1 MENWSDFMSYI
12 LAKSKDGAILEAGE
26 CGGAVTSIFKYLLD
40 EGLVDGVLAIRP
52 GDDIYDGVPTFI
64 TDSED
69 LISTAGSYHCAPT
82 LISDLLQKYLADK
95 KVAVAVKPCDI
106 RSIDELFKRYKLNPD
121 NLYTVGLNCGG
132 TVSPVTG
139 RKMIELFYDINPD
152 DVVSEEIDK
161 GQFIVELADGTE
173 KGVKI
178 HELEHEGFG
187 RRNNCQ
193 RCDVKIPRK
202 ANIACGNW
210 GSEDGW
216 TFIEINDE
224 KGQELIDGAKKA
236 GILETKSPADPAVEG
251 RKKVEGIM
259 IKMAKKNQ
267 DAMYPTVNEM
277 DDWKRCISC
286 YACRDVCPICWCFEN
301 CELNKPYFKDEANIP
316 PSPIAFQG
324 VRLSH
329 MSFSCVDCG
338 QCDDVCPMDIPVSL
352 IFDKLQKKY
361 YNRTG
366 YVAGVSDDVKPPLY
380 SPEKTEL

>member
-12 LAKSKDGAILEAGE
+12 LAKSKNDAILEAGE

-52 GDDIYDGVPTFI
+52 GDDIYDGIPAFI

-69 LISTAGSYHCAPT
+69 LISTAGSYHCAPI

-106 RSIDELFKRYKLNPD
+106 RSIDELFKRHKLNPD

-161 GQFIVELADGTE
+161 GQIIVELADGRE

-178 HELEHEGFG
+178 HELEHEGYG

-224 KGQELIDGAKKA
+224 KGQDLIDGAKSA
-236 GILETKSPADPAVEG
+236 GILETKNASEQAIEA
-251 RKKVEGIM
+251 RAKVEGIM
-259 IKMAKKNQ
+259 IKMAKKAQ
-267 DAMYPTVNEM
+267 GATFGDAEGM
-277 DDWKRCISC
+277 DAWKRCIGC
-286 YACRDVCPICWCFEN
+286 YACRDICPICWCYEN
-301 CELNKPYFKDEANIP
+301 CELNKSYFKDELNIP
-316 PSPIAFQG
+316 PEPIAVQG

-329 MSFSCVDCG
+329 MSFSCCNCG

-361 YNRTG
+361 CDRTG
-366 YVAGVSDDVKPPLY
+366 YVAGVSDDIKPPLY
-380 SPEKTEL
+380 SPDKVEL

>member
-1 MENWSDFMSYI
+1 MSYI
-12 LAKSKDGAILEAGE
+12 LARSSDNAILEAGE

-40 EGLVDGVLAIRP
+40 EGIVEGVLALRP
-52 GDDIYDGVPTFI
+52 KDDIYDGVPTFI
-64 TDSED
+64 TNSED

-82 LISDLLQKYLADK
+82 MVGDIIQKYLSDK
-95 KVAVAVKPCDI
+95 KIAVAVKPCDI
-106 RSIDELFKRYKLNPD
+106 RSIEELIKRHKINPD
-121 NLYTVGLNCGG
+121 NIYTVGLNCGG
-132 TVSPVTG
+132 TVSPITG
-139 RKMIELFYDINPD
+139 RKMIELFYDIDPN

-161 GQFIVELADGTE
+161 GQFIVELADGSE

-178 HELEHEGFG
+178 HDLEQQGYG

-210 GSEDGW
+210 GAEDGW

-224 KGQELIDGAKKA
+224 KGQSLIDGAKSS
-236 GILETKSPADPAVEG
+236 GILETKNASEKSIEA
-251 RKKVEGIM
+251 RSKVEGIM
-259 IKMAKKNQ
+259 IKMSNKVQNAKF
-267 DAMYPTVNEM
+267 DEAEDM
-277 DDWKRCISC
+277 DVWKRCIGC
-286 YACRDVCPICWCFEN
+286 YACRDICPICWCYEN
-301 CELNKPYFKDEANIP
+301 CELNKPYFKEEINITP
-316 PSPIAFQG
+316 NPIAFQG

-329 MSFSCVDCG
+329 ISFSCCDCG

-366 YVAGVSDDVKPPLY
+366 YVAGVSDDIKPPLY
-380 SPEKTEL
+380 SPDKVEL

>member
-1 MENWSDFMSYI
+1 MF
-12 LAKSKDGAILEAGE
+12 
-26 CGGAVTSIFKYLLD
+26 
-40 EGLVDGVLAIRP
+40 
-52 GDDIYDGVPTFI
+52 GDII
-64 TDSED
+64 
-69 LISTAGSYHCAPT
+69 
-82 LISDLLQKYLADK
+82 QKYLSDK
-95 KVAVAVKPCDI
+95 KVAVSCKPCDI
-106 RSIDELFKRYKLNPD
+106 RSIDELIKRHKINPD
-121 NLYTVGLNCGG
+121 NIFTVGLNCGG

-178 HELEHEGFG
+178 HELEHEGYG
-187 RRNNCQ
+187 RRLNCQ

-210 GSEDGW
+210 GASDGW
-216 TFIEINDE
+216 TFIEVNDE
-224 KGQELIDGAKKA
+224 KGEELIKGAQSA
-236 GILETKSPADPAVEG
+236 GILETKSPSQDAIDA
-251 RKKVEGIM
+251 RLKVEGIM

-267 DAMYPTVNEM
+267 AANYDKVSGIKEW
-277 DDWKRCISC
+277 DQCIRCC
-286 YACRDVCPICWCFEN
+286 ACRDVCPVCWCYEN
-301 CELNKPYFKDEANIP
+301 CELNKSYFDASDVP

-324 VRLSH
+324 IRLSH

-352 IFDKLQKKY
+352 VFDKLQKKY
-361 YNRTG
+361 QERTG

-380 SPEKTEL
+380 SPAKEEL

>member
-1 MENWSDFMSYI
+1 MSYI
-12 LAKSKDGAILEAGE
+12 LAKSKDSAIYEAGE

-40 EGLVDGVLAIRP
+40 EGMVDGVLALRP

-64 TDSED
+64 TDCED

-82 LISDLLQKYLADK
+82 MVGDIIQKYLADK
-95 KVAVAVKPCDI
+95 KIAVAVKPCDI
-106 RSIDELFKRYKLNPD
+106 RSIQELIKRHKIDPD
-121 NLYTVGLNCGG
+121 NIYTVGLNCGG

-161 GQFIVELADGTE
+161 GQFIVELADGSE

-178 HELEHEGFG
+178 HELEHEGYG

-210 GSEDGW
+210 GAEDGW
-216 TFIEINDE
+216 TFIEINDD
-224 KGQELIDGAKKA
+224 KGQELIDGAKSA
-236 GILETKSPADPAVEG
+236 GILETKNASEQSIEA
-251 RKKVEGIM
+251 RSKVEGIM
-259 IKMAKKNQ
+259 IKMAKKAQ
-267 DAMYPTVNEM
+267 DAKFGDAEDMEA
-277 DDWKRCISC
+277 WKRCIGC
-286 YACRDVCPICWCFEN
+286 YACRDICPICWCYEN
-301 CELNKPYFKDEANIP
+301 CELNKAYFKDELNIP
-316 PSPIAFQG
+316 PEPIAFQG

-329 MSFSCVDCG
+329 MSFSCCDCG

-361 YNRTG
+361 YDRTG

-380 SPEKTEL
+380 SPDKVEL

>member
-1 MENWSDFMSYI
+1 MSYV
-12 LAKSKDGAILEAGE
+12 LAKSKNDAIHEAGE

-40 EGLVDGVLAIRP
+40 EGLVDGVLAISP

-82 LISDLLQKYLADK
+82 MVGNLIQKYFSDK
-95 KVAVAVKPCDI
+95 KIAVAVKPCDI
-106 RSIDELFKRYKLNPD
+106 RSIEELIKRHKINKD
-121 NLYTVGLNCGG
+121 NIYTVGLNCGG

-139 RKMIELFYDINPD
+139 RKMIELYYDIDPD

-178 HELEHEGFG
+178 HDLEQEGYG

-210 GSEDGW
+210 GAEDGW

-224 KGQELIDGAKKA
+224 KGQELIDGAKSA
-236 GILETKSPADPAVEG
+236 GILETKNPSEKAVEG
-251 RKKVEGIM
+251 RLKVEGIM
-259 IKMAKKNQ
+259 KKMASKVQGAKYG
-267 DAMYPTVNEM
+267 DAEDM
-277 DDWKRCISC
+277 DAWKRCIGC
-286 YACRDVCPICWCFEN
+286 YACRDICPICWCYEN

-361 YNRTG
+361 CDRTG
-366 YVAGVSDDVKPPLY
+366 YVAGVSDDIKPPLY
-380 SPEKTEL
+380 SPDKVQL